1 MNSNYTESKKST
13 IATRSN
19 SGESVA
25 DFVFG
30 THPTHHHNIWFKIVT
45 STNLSGKAI
54 SLKNRMTG
62 NTSEY
67 LYEIIKIA
75 KNSGR
80 SISYD
85 IRFGHRHQ
93 EMQSCYSA
101 EFHEDVFEGVE

>member
-1 MNSNYTESKKST
+1 MNSNYTERKKST

-45 STNLSGKAI
+45 STNLSEKAI
-54 SLKNRMTG
+54 SLKNRMVG

-85 IRFGHRHQ
+85 IRFVTGIRKCSLVIP
-93 EMQSCYSA
+93 QSSMKMYSK
-101 EFHEDVFEGVE
+101 E